1 MINRE
6 QQIEQLLRG
15 APRPTPP
22 SDLEAK
28 LLAQIQLPPPA
39 RHNSSSQNALAP
51 RIHWLRRWWPALA
64 PAALSAACTVV
75 VSVQVTEIQ
84 SLKKSIEALSQTAGT
99 SAIAPKADSDQHLSE
114 APAPQS
120 RPTQEQEIERLK
132 QLVNKLR
139 SEIATLEQ
147 MRVENDKLRSQI
159 AAAPGVLTAEETAA
173 LDQARDR
180 AQSIQCVNNLKQLG
194 LAARIWALDNG
205 DKFPVDPL
213 QMTNEMST
221 PKILHC
227 PSDATRIEASNFS
240 AYTAANC
247 SYDYLAPCATELDP
261 WRVLWRCPV
270 HGHIGL
276 SDGSVQSDVAK
287 NQPNSLVQREGK
299 LYFQQPAT
307 MEMDAKNREAF
318 ERRYGLKPANPADS
332 NQKTNP

>member
-1 MINRE
+1 MINPE
-6 QQIEQLLRG
+6 HQIEQLLRG

-28 LLAQIQLPPPA
+28 LMAQIQLPPPG
-39 RHNSSSQNALAP
+39 RDNSTSQNALAP

-64 PAALSAACTVV
+64 PAALSAAFAVV

-84 SLKKSIEALSQTAGT
+84 SLKKNIEALSQTAGVSPAANQT
-99 SAIAPKADSDQHLSE
+99 DPNRQLSVAPTT
-114 APAPQS
+114 QS

-139 SEIATLEQ
+139 SEIGTLEQ

-159 AAAPGVLTAEETAA
+159 ASATGGLTAEETAA
-173 LDQARDR
+173 LEQARDK

-194 LAARIWALDNG
+194 LAVRLWAGDNG
-205 DKFPVDPL
+205 EKFPTDLL
-213 QMTNEMST
+213 QMTNEMTT

-227 PSDATRIEASNFS
+227 PADTTRTEASNF
-240 AYTAANC
+240 AVFTAANC
-247 SYDYLAPCATELDP
+247 SYDYLAPGASEIDP
-261 WRVLWRCPV
+261 YRVLWRCPI

-276 SDGSVQSDVAK
+276 CDGSVQGEAAK
-287 NQPNSLVQREGK
+287 KQSNLLVQREGK

-307 MEMDAKNREAF
+307 MEIDPKSREAF
-318 ERRYGLKPANPADS
+318 ERRYGLKPAIPADS